1 MDDWAKQRLAE
12 LQAAVPVKGKKATPF
27 VKVSLAAAVK
37 ACTAVNCPKAIV
49 WIWLVH
55 RVWHQKSRTIAVPNG
70 ALAKLGVSREMKRRA
85 LQQLETAGLVILER
99 PSRKTLLVT
108 LL

>member
-12 LQAAVPVKGKKATPF
+12 LQAAAPVKGKKAAPF
-27 VKVSLAAAVK
+27 AKVSLAAAVK
-37 ACTAVNCPKAIV
+37 AYTAMNCPKAIV

-55 RVWHQKSRTIAVPNG
+55 RVWHQKSRTVAVPND
-70 ALAKLGVSREMKRRA
+70 AMAKLGVSREMKRRA
-85 LQQLETAGLVILER
+85 LQQLEVAGLVALER
-99 PSRKTLLVT
+99 PLRKTPIVT